1 MWATFG
7 PNIQCYLW
15 DCLANCVQT
24 MLQWWLSNLGNL
36 SLGIIRGL
44 WMFGCMYVLV
54 SFLNRVWRP
63 CRLESWTK
71 DTTKHEFKE
80 RTAEETSGG
89 LEGSLIPTNSHYY
102 FWLWSFSSG
111 KRINTFPRK
120 HKGVEYAVTLP
131 SCCFCREDEDFMKSV
146 SDDKRQLTSLGLR
159 WDEVQNV
166 WRACSFVSVLRS
178 VSDSYQ

>member
-24 MLQWWLSNLGNL
+24 ELQWWSSSLGNL
-36 SLGIIRGL
+36 RLGIIQGL

-54 SFLNRVWRP
+54 SFLNTVWRP
-63 CRLESWTK
+63 CRLWELNKRHNKTWVQG
-71 DTTKHEFKE
+71 ENCRRNQWGF
-80 RTAEETSGG
+80 GG
-89 LEGSLIPTNSHYY
+89 FANSHYY
-102 FWLWSFSSG
+102 FWLWSFSSVSG
-111 KRINTFPRK
+111 KIINTFPRK
-120 HKGVEYAVTLP
+120 HKGVEYAVTSP

>member
-54 SFLNRVWRP
+54 SFLNTVWRP
-63 CRLESWTK
+63 CRLWELNKRHNKTWVQG
-71 DTTKHEFKE
+71 ENCRRNQWGF
-80 RTAEETSGG
+80 GG
-89 LEGSLIPTNSHYY
+89 FANSHKFPLLLLTLIIKVLSTQSHCHRAVSVVKMRTSWNPYRMI
-102 FWLWSFSSG
+102 SG
-111 KRINTFPRK
+111 SWP
-120 HKGVEYAVTLP
+120 HSG
-131 SCCFCREDEDFMKSV
+131 
-146 SDDKRQLTSLGLR
+146 
-159 WDEVQNV
+159 WDEMKCRMSGVPV
-166 WRACSFVSVLRS
+166 RLCLCWGL
-178 VSDSYQ
+178 YQIVISKHDMGPGEKRTTR